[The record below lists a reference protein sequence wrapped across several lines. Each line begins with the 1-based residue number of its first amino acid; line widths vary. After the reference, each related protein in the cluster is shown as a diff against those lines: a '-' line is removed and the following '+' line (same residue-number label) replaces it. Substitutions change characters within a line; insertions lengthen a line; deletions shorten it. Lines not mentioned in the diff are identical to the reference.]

1 MSKQQ
6 VPARCLNAIR
16 AATVHAMAWFLRRR
30 LIVGMVSLAWLLFR
44 SGLRPHRMAYPC
56 QQAAASNVAAV
67 IGGTALAGLLLHRFR
82 RRLLRR
88 EKVIACAAIIVLAIV
103 VVQGSTLIADSL
115 APHATAV
122 IPQAHLADQPVY
134 PAAEL
139 SARPIAA
146 TGADAVVAVK
156 RNPTITYGSTS
167 PYDKASNPAYQFV
180 WGTVAELKLGPA
192 DNPLRDLVQPGSV
205 VLIKPN
211 VAGTDCT
218 QAAAIRPVVDMCLQ
232 AGASRVNIGDCS
244 PCGYTQTNLDGLGL
258 TVMAQTLRSR
268 GKPVYTVVFSVDS
281 PWSWVQ
287 LGSASAY
294 DGSGYAQSNLQSI
307 QYTST
312 YFSRT
317 DSHGVNP
324 QGQVMG
330 WHAMPDYLL
339 TADVVINMPK
349 LKVHDALVGT
359 FGIKNW
365 VGAGLH
371 STVSSTPSCD
381 VNFARVC
388 HWGASASN
396 NYDYSFGNDFMWRD
410 LADMHRAT
418 MYWKNGQ
425 LQSAPQRKYMVVV
438 DAITAVD
445 HRQNVG
451 GGGTAVQL
459 GTVLASVDPV
469 ACEAVTHRVIRW
481 DFRLLPNANNAPS
494 VPSHPW
500 GTNDPARIRSVGDPI
515 GPAFGTLFT
524 SDNFTSYPDHTAMK
538 INDLAPPQIVS
549 VAENLLGSR
558 LDIVVQANSD
568 AVAVFLS
575 YGDDGTGSP
584 RVVRMARN
592 GSTFSVR
599 MLAASMDYRVT
610 AQDRFFNWA
619 AGEQRQIV
627 FVPQPDVNG
636 DGRIN
641 ILDLI
646 TVRNSLNKDPMSDD
660 GAAISDVDANG
671 RVNILDLIAIRNSL

>member
-1 MSKQQ
+1 
-6 VPARCLNAIR
+6 
-16 AATVHAMAWFLRRR
+16 
-30 LIVGMVSLAWLLFR
+30 
-44 SGLRPHRMAYPC
+44 MAYPC
-56 QQAAASNVAAV
+56 QRAAAANVAGM

-88 EKVIACAAIIVLAIV
+88 EMAVACAALIVLAIV
-103 VVQGSTLIADSL
+103 AAEGYSIVADSI
-115 APHATAV
+115 APRASAV

-139 SARPIAA
+139 TARPATA
-146 TGADAVVAVK
+146 TGVDAVVAVK
-156 RNPTITYGSTS
+156 RNPAITYGSS
-167 PYDKASNPAYQFV
+167 PPYDKASSPAYQLV
-180 WGTVAELKLGPA
+180 WDTVAELNLGPA
-192 DNPLRDLVQPGSV
+192 DNPLRDLVQPGNV

-232 AGASRVNIGDCS
+232 AGAGRVNIGDCA
-244 PCGYTQTNLDGLGL
+244 PCGYTQRNLDGLGL
-258 TVMAQTLRSR
+258 TAMAQTLRSR
-268 GKPVYTVVFSVDS
+268 GKPVYTAVFSVDS

-287 LGSASAY
+287 LGPASAY
-294 DGSGYAQSNLQSI
+294 AGSGYAQSNLQSF
-307 QYTST
+307 QYTAT
-312 YFSRT
+312 YFSQT
-317 DSHGVNP
+317 DSHGVSP
-324 QGQVMG
+324 HGQVMG

-365 VGAGLH
+365 VGAGLF

-381 VNFARVC
+381 INFARVC
-388 HWGASASN
+388 HWGTGASN
-396 NYDYSFGNDFMWRD
+396 SYDYSFGNDFMWRD

-425 LQSAPQRKYMVVV
+425 LQSVPQRKYLVVV

-445 HRQNVG
+445 RRQNAG
-451 GGGTAVQL
+451 GGGTTVQL
-459 GTVLASVDPV
+459 GTVLASVDPI

-500 GTNDPARIRSVGDPI
+500 GTNDPARIRAVGDPI
-515 GPAFGTLFT
+515 GPAFSTVFA

-538 INDLAPPQIVS
+538 INDLAAPQIVS
-549 VAENLLGSR
+549 VTENLLGSR
-558 LDIVVQANSD
+558 LGLVVQTNSD
-568 AVAVFLS
+568 AVAIFLW
-575 YGDDGTGSP
+575 YGDDGAGNP
-584 RVVRMARN
+584 RVARMARN
-592 GSTFSVR
+592 GSTFSIR
-599 MLAASMDYRVT
+599 MLAASMAYRVT
-610 AQDRFFNWA
+610 AQDRFFNWT

-627 FVPQPDVNG
+627 FVPRPDVNG

-646 TVRNSLNKDPMSDD
+646 TVRNNLNKDPMSDD
-660 GAAISDVDANG
+660 GAAISDVNGDG
-671 RVNILDLIAIRNSL
+671 RVNILDLIAIRNSM